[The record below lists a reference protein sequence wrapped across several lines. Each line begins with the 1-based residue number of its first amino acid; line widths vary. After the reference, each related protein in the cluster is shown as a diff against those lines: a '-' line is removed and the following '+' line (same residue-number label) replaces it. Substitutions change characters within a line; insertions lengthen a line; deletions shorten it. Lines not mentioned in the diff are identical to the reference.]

1 MKKVAWVILLLFSIH
16 SYGQDAVFS
25 HFWTGENMLNPA
37 MSGHMEADYKGYA
50 KYKSQWASVTDAFRT
65 MGAGGEYTFF
75 RKPKNPSYLGVGLF
89 VVQDQSGSSQLKRL
103 QVEGSASYQLS
114 AGPYNDFAAGI
125 GLSYFQRSISYEGL
139 LWDSQYNGSGVD
151 PSLASGENFTSDQS
165 SSVDASIGGLWEHDK
180 KRHYRVGLSWK
191 HFIQPQG
198 FLEGQQDQWIPM
210 QVFTGAYFS
219 NFKHFDID
227 YHLLVSRQGGAMQY
241 AGGALLHYRF
251 GADSKYTTAN
261 TSNQII
267 GGLMH
272 RYQDAWIP
280 VIGYEYERVVKVLFS
295 YDLNTSR
302 LRDATN
308 LQGGMEISLIYSGQ
322 LISGRRKLR

>member
-1 MKKVAWVILLLFSIH
+1 
-16 SYGQDAVFS
+16 
-25 HFWTGENMLNPA
+25 
-37 MSGHMEADYKGYA
+37 
-50 KYKSQWASVTDAFRT
+50 
-65 MGAGGEYTFF
+65 
-75 RKPKNPSYLGVGLF
+75 
-89 VVQDQSGSSQLKRL
+89 
-103 QVEGSASYQLS
+103 
-114 AGPYNDFAAGI
+114 
-125 GLSYFQRSISYEGL
+125 
-139 LWDSQYNGSGVD
+139 
-151 PSLASGENFTSDQS
+151 
-165 SSVDASIGGLWEHDK
+165 
-180 KRHYRVGLSWK
+180 
-191 HFIQPQG
+191 
-198 FLEGQQDQWIPM
+198 M

-219 NFKHFDID
+219 NFDHFDID

-280 VIGYEYERVVKVLFS
+280 VIGYEYERLVKVLFS